1 MFFSFILFF
10 LNDLIVVFRFV
21 FMDGL
26 VLLRKEDYIVYNN
39 KLKYYI
45 DYLVFGINV
54 LIKCV
59 NLFF

>member
-26 VLLRKEDYIVYNN
+26 VLLRKEDYIVYNK

-54 LIKCV
+54 FIKCE